1 MNIEGAAE
9 ALDHVGSW
17 ARRKDWTKLSHRVID
32 EHLAPVCSSLGI
44 SQHGL
49 ADLFGE
55 ELGAILGCAFFD
67 FLTRRFGPEGRN
79 AIDDYLDRFPRRDPP
94 SARDYLRALRNSTV
108 SIFEVVEVKPDRR
121 RVFIDLVRG
130 AEPIEPADP
139 IESDVLVKGTRIA
152 ARVLLIAGGYHF
164 TAVLVLLQEAA
175 DTVLRIL
182 RASPEQ
188 ARRIAAAELASLAS
202 GRRRV
207 CDDLFG
213 ENSFGFEAV
222 APVVSWMWLAQ
233 LTKHF
238 ISPQRRRVVADA
250 HRARGD
256 RPASRTKRG
265 AAIRP
270 GPQIL

>member
-1 MNIEGAAE
+1 MNIEGASE

-17 ARRKDWTKLSHRVID
+17 ARRKDWAKLSHQVMD
-32 EHLAPVCSSLGI
+32 EHLAPLCASLGI

-55 ELGAILGCAFFD
+55 ELGAILGCAFYD
-67 FLTRRFGPEGRN
+67 FLARRFGPEGRN
-79 AIDDYLDRFPRRDPP
+79 VIDDYLDRCARRDPP
-94 SARDYLRALRNSTV
+94 SARDYLRALRDSTV

-121 RVFIDLVRG
+121 LVFTDLVQS

-139 IESDVLVKGTRIA
+139 IDSDVLVKGRCIA
-152 ARVLLIAGGYHF
+152 ARVLVIDGSYHF
-164 TAVLVLLQEAA
+164 TAILVLLPEAA
-175 DTVLRIL
+175 DAGLRTL

-188 ARRIAAAELASLAS
+188 ARHIAAAELAPLGP

-213 ENSFGFEAV
+213 ENRFGFEAV

-233 LTKHF
+233 LVKHF
-238 ISPQRRRVVADA
+238 ISPQRLRAISDEYSTGSDRR
-250 HRARGD
+250 
-256 RPASRTKRG
+256 PSRTKKGQAR
-265 AAIRP
+265 RL
-270 GPQIL
+270 GPVRV